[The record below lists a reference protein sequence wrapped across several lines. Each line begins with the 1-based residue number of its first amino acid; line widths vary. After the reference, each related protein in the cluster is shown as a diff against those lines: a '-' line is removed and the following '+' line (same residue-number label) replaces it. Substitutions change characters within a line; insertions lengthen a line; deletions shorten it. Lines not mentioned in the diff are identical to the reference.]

1 MKSHRNSNT
10 KRRWRWRVEYM
21 NRIAQEESPTVES
34 VTEAAGLAAARGEWN
49 RVIQYYQQRDA
60 LLSQAGLSPESLARV
75 QNLDRLIQGQIKV
88 AQAGIV
94 ALLDEAA
101 KTRQRIQGLRQ
112 WNGARP
118 SDSGT
123 IERHI

>member
-1 MKSHRNSNT
+1 MTQHTGTENT
-10 KRRWRWRVEYM
+10 TFETVTV
-21 NRIAQEESPTVES
+21 AAEE
-34 VTEAAGLAAARGEWN
+34 AAARGEWN
-49 RVIQYYQQRDA
+49 RVVEFFEQRES
-60 LLSQAGLSPESLARV
+60 LLPLSVLTPESLARV
-75 QNLDRLIQGQIKV
+75 QNMDRHILEQIKV

-101 KTRQRIQGLRQ
+101 RTRQRLQGLRQ
-112 WNGARP
+112 WNGGIF